1 MAASHRNNKLLPALS
16 MMDDAER
23 RSAFDEHADLGA
35 DGEGAIRDRRMGKR
49 GLASLMQAHGP
60 APSDDEVERV
70 LERVDTNANGEID
83 FAQFCALARVN
94 SDLEQV
100 LRAQRPERVLAAF
113 FRAGTT
119 LEDLGTM
126 SRAEF
131 SAVVDQA
138 HGPLVQLLVD
148 LGAQM
153 AAVATAQHA
162 AQGKSKFD
170 GELKGGLLE
179 EFYSGVTGICGP
191 PSADIEK
198 GMEEEHRQRPDSHV
212 KFSTPN

>member
-1 MAASHRNNKLLPALS
+1 M
-16 MMDDAER
+16 
-23 RSAFDEHADLGA
+23 
-35 DGEGAIRDRRMGKR
+35 GERRMGRR
-49 GLASLMQAHGP
+49 GLAALMLAYGP
-60 APSDDEVERV
+60 APNDDEVERL
-70 LERVDTNANGEID
+70 LERIDANANGEID
-83 FAQFCALARVN
+83 FGEFCALARSN

-100 LRAQRPERVLAAF
+100 LRAQRLELVLAAF
-113 FRAGTT
+113 FPAGTT

-162 AQGKSKFD
+162 AQGKSKF
-170 GELKGGLLE
+170 GAELKGGTLD

-191 PSADIEK
+191 TSADIEK
-198 GMEEEHRQRPDSHV
+198 GME
-212 KFSTPN
+212 